1 MVRLGDSLTIMMHV
15 SVEPREMLAL
25 KQSLL
30 NSTELRP
37 LGIRI
42 ASLNRRLTNAAFKPK
57 VGVHIHCLGGDRPG
71 MLAAISTRLA
81 QESLSVENLTTEL
94 EIIDGER
101 KFVVKA
107 ACTTSLD
114 HTPDEIQTLRYSIG
128 NLKEELNLDMM
139 NIIVHRNEII
149 GEKD

>member
-1 MVRLGDSLTIMMHV
+1 
-15 SVEPREMLAL
+15 
-25 KQSLL
+25 
-30 NSTELRP
+30 
-37 LGIRI
+37 
-42 ASLNRRLTNAAFKPK
+42 
-57 VGVHIHCLGGDRPG
+57 